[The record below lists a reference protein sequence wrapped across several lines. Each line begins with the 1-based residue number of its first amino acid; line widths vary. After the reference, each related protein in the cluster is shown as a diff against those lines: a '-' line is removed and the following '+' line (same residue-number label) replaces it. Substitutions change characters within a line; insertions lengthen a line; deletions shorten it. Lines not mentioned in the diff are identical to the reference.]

1 MIIFYDPMKK
11 IKQDYRLRKLLFAK
25 SKTDFNKY
33 FSLQD
38 AHIGEEATTMLSR
51 AKQFTEEKMGKAER
65 TENDQAFDTLAKKT
79 DKVKGYTEKLVKNTE
94 AVLVPNP
101 GKKFPHISLHLKI
114 KRYDVYFEGFN
125 SLQ

>member
-1 MIIFYDPMKK
+1 M
-11 IKQDYRLRKLLFAK
+11 L
-25 SKTDFNKY
+25 Y
-33 FSLQD
+33 FLLQD

-101 GKKFPHISLHLKI
+101 GKKNYIYSKL
-114 KRYDVYFEGFN
+114 FN
-125 SLQ
+125 RSTCLYLIFKFWSV